1 MNRME
6 AQKCPICGAGK
17 MKKKIGTETFE
28 YKGANLTIPNYIT
41 YVCAE
46 CGESIVDNASLK
58 ESGKKLKDFQ
68 REVDGLLT
76 GPQIKAVRV
85 KLGLTQEQ
93 LADIVG
99 GGLKS
104 LARYESGQV
113 CQSKGMDNLLRILDA
128 YPFTLKVIQKEGKKR
143 VYSAK
148 VTYIGDA
155 IAKKDYKSGNGD
167 TGYSTDSKEAAY
179 GS

>member
-1 MNRME
+1 MNNMK
-6 AQKCPICGAGK
+6 AQNCPICGGGK
-17 MKKKIGTETFE
+17 LEKKVGTEIFE
-28 YKGANLTIPNYIT
+28 YKGKSIEIPNYVT
-41 YVCAE
+41 HECAA
-46 CGESIVDNASLK
+46 CGEAIVDNASLK

-85 KLGLTQEQ
+85 KLGLTQEE
-93 LADIVG
+93 LAEIVG

-113 CQSKGMDNLLRILDA
+113 SQSKGMDNLLRILDA
-128 YPFTLKVIQKEGKKR
+128 YPFTLKVIQREGKKG

-148 VTYIGDA
+148 VTYIEDIKA
-155 IAKKDYKSGNGD
+155 RRDYQ
-167 TGYSTDSKEAAY
+167 TGVREAGYYSDSTEVAY